1 MSNPFATFT
10 TANTSLNIPTNPFA
24 FASSLGKDET
34 PTPVVEEK
42 PPAPQVRVRRYTKS
56 CAPYIHALRDAC
68 PYIPLSVYHSSY
80 NRQLI
85 HLQHSKTPN
94 LNCLLL
100 LRRRQSIPVHSSL
113 STSFDSLL
121 ATIHPYA
128 LYVDIPCYIDLPH
141 CLSMSIY
148 RASKGEVKFSFDLFD
163 DEIKT
168 IELQKKRDE
177 IDEQIKIQ
185 NAIKDAVK
193 NSSYIALPSQSEESK
208 ALAKFVTDYK
218 GAGTKV
224 HHHKK
229 QSKKNQRA
237 AR

>member
-1 MSNPFATFT
+1 MST
-10 TANTSLNIPTNPFA
+10 
-24 FASSLGKDET
+24 
-34 PTPVVEEK
+34 
-42 PPAPQVRVRRYTKS
+42 
-56 CAPYIHALRDAC
+56 C
-68 PYIPLSVYHSSY
+68 
-80 NRQLI
+80 
-85 HLQHSKTPN
+85 
-94 LNCLLL
+94 
-100 LRRRQSIPVHSSL
+100 
-113 STSFDSLL
+113 
-121 ATIHPYA
+121 
-128 LYVDIPCYIDLPH
+128 
-141 CLSMSIY
+141 

-218 GAGTKV
+218 GAGAKV